1 MIYLDYSA
9 TTPMDPEVLRTFCE
23 VETECF
29 ANANSPHFL
38 GRQADERIKD
48 CLREISQLLHVLPEE
63 IIFTSS
69 ASEANNLAI
78 KGFAEK
84 HPNLRHIITS
94 PLEHSS
100 VVATLGVLQR
110 DDYDVEIVDL
120 DEHGRYDLTS
130 LASLIR
136 FDTLM
141 ISLVAV
147 DSETGIR
154 QPVEEA
160 AKLAKQ
166 HHILFHCDLTQT
178 IGKCKVDMT
187 DMDLAVF
194 SAHKF
199 YGPKGIAALI
209 KKKPITLKP
218 MICGGHST
226 TVYRSGT
233 PATALIA
240 ALSRALLIAETG
252 LDEHYHKVEI
262 LRTYLLDRFSGLDG
276 VDINSNEY
284 SIPHILNISIPGTDP
299 EKWIQCLSEQ
309 GIYLSSKSACSGKE
323 NFSHSVYAI
332 THDDARATSS
342 LRISLSY
349 KTELVELRRFVDV
362 FERFLR
368 DGSCR

>member
-9 TTPMDPEVLRTFCE
+9 TTPIDPEVLRTYCE
-23 VETECF
+23 VETTCF

-38 GRQADERIKD
+38 GRQADERIKE
-48 CLREISQLLHVLPEE
+48 CLTEISQLLCVLPEE

-69 ASEANNLAI
+69 ATEANNLAI
-78 KGFAEK
+78 KGYAGK
-84 HPNLRHIITS
+84 HPERRHIITS

-100 VVATLGVLQR
+100 VVATLGVLQKAE
-110 DDYDVEIVDL
+110 YDIDMVEL
-120 DEHGRYDLTS
+120 DEHGRYDLIS

-136 FDTLM
+136 PDTLM

-166 HHILFHCDLTQT
+166 HHVTFHCDLTQT
-178 IGKCKVDMT
+178 IGKCSVDMSN
-187 DMDLAVF
+187 MDLAVF

-209 KKKPITLKP
+209 KKKGISLTP
-218 MICGGHST
+218 MINGGHST
-226 TVYRSGT
+226 TSYRSGT
-233 PATALIA
+233 PATAMIA
-240 ALSRALLIAETG
+240 ALTRALSIAETG
-252 LDEHYHKVEI
+252 LDEHYRKVDE
-262 LRTYLLDRFSGLDG
+262 LRTYLLDRLDG
-276 VDINSNEY
+276 LPGVYINSNDY
-284 SIPHILNISIPGTDP
+284 SIPQIVNISVPGTDP
-299 EKWIQCLSEQ
+299 DKWIQSLSEQ
-309 GIYLSSKSACSGKE
+309 GICLSSKSACSGKE
-323 NFSHSVYAI
+323 NFSRSVDAI

-349 KTELVELRRFVDV
+349 KTELFELRRFADV

-368 DGSCR
+368 EGKCR